1 MGLQQTLVAER
12 FWSPCKNYWQRF
24 FCSYRQCRIGGGAG
38 RETAVERR
46 IGRTGLDQQEADACM
61 RAGVENTEDRHN
73 TSSIG
78 VAALTPRGFNEQLG
92 GGAGRRA
99 AERRLAPRGL
109 KQQRVEASPRERGEK
124 AGKCNFFFL
133 SAYRNERKGGSTN
146 NSAAGWA
153 KQPPRNSSDAQDT
166 RNNERK
172 KHVKGEFF
180 FYRQPRINKKG
191 VHRTNRRRGGPNPRL
206 RETIRTHGTEEKK
219 NCRKYA
225 RTLGKHRVRKQ
236 FFFIGTL
243 ELTEMGFKRR
253 GGHKRRRATIRTHGT
268 EAKNIC

>member
-1 MGLQQTLVAER
+1 MNSLA
-12 FWSPCKNYWQRF
+12 
-24 FCSYRQCRIGGGAG
+24 AG
-38 RETAVERR
+38 RAEEP
-46 IGRTGLDQQEADACM
+46 
-61 RAGVENTEDRHN
+61 
-73 TSSIG
+73 
-78 VAALTPRGFNEQLG
+78 PRGDLHPGDLSNN
-92 GGAGRRA
+92 
-99 AERRLAPRGL
+99 GL
-109 KQQRVEASPRERGEK
+109 KQVRAN
-124 AGKCNFFFL
+124 AGKKQENATFFF
-133 SAYRNERKGGSTN
+133 YRHTGTNGKGVQRTTRRRGGPN
-146 NSAAGWA
+146 NRRVTV
-153 KQPPRNSSDAQDT
+153 PTRRAQET
-166 RNNERK
+166 T
-172 KHVKGEFF
+172 KGKNMLKENFF

-191 VHRTNRRRGGPNPRL
+191 VHRTNRRRGGPSPRL